1 MYFIT
6 GLQKLETNELGW
18 LDTGDSRTFGY
29 YSDLD
34 IAKERVIEN
43 ACDIHECV
51 YDYVLIEDIREGLYQ
66 YCDKDHR
73 WLYKF
78 NEETEEYE
86 VINEPE
92 CMQNVSGFAIG

>member
-6 GLQKLETNELGW
+6 GLQKLETSELGW

-34 IAKERVIEN
+34 IAKERVKQN
-43 ACDIHECV
+43 ACDIYE
-51 YDYVLIEDIREGLYQ
+51 YLYTYMLIEKIDEGLYK
-66 YCDKDHR
+66 CCTKENR

-78 NEETEEYE
+78 NEETEEFDPIE
-86 VINEPE
+86 EPE
-92 CMQNVSGFAIG
+92 CMEYVSNFSIG